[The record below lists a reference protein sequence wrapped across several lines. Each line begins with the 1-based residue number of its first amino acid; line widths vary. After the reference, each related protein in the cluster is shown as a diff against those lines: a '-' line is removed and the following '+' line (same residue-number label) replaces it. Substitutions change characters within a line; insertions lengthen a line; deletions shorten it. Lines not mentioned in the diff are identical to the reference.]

1 MKKTKQP
8 YKQGISR
15 KSKKKKRNKIILAIL
30 IPLLVLVL
38 AGVTYGAKL
47 YAEAKKNIDDSYHEL
62 DRDKDGGSANST
74 KVNPIEDTISV
85 LVMGIDD
92 DSARQLGSARTDAL
106 IYLTINP
113 KKHTINMVSIP
124 RDSYVDIVSKKY
136 TGKDKINTAYTY
148 GEEQATIETVENLL
162 NVPVNY
168 YVTFNFDS
176 FLEIVDALG
185 GIDVDVPVSFTDTN
199 TLGTGEITLEK
210 GQQKLNGEEA
220 LALARTRHI
229 DNDIKRG
236 ERQQLILQAIV
247 NKAMSAGSI
256 TKYSDVINAVGKN
269 MRTNLKFNEMLS
281 IAQTGLDGKYSFNSY
296 VFDWTDFELNEAS
309 MVELYQDSVDFIS
322 HRFRV
327 SLGLDETDETDA
339 KDYKFET
346 NGYSLYKSDS
356 STTTNYSDNTNYS
369 DSNTTYDTSTNTGN
383 GW

>member
-1 MKKTKQP
+1 MTVKKNKQP
-8 YKQGISR
+8 IKQGV
-15 KSKKKKRNKIILAIL
+15 SKKNKNYNKLILTIL
-30 IPLLVLVL
+30 VPILVLVL

-47 YAEAKKNIDDSYHEL
+47 YAEAKKTVDNSYYEL
-62 DRDKDGGSANST
+62 DRDKISGSKADGV
-74 KVNPIEDTISV
+74 KVNPIEDTISI

-113 KKHTINMVSIP
+113 KEHKINMVSIP
-124 RDSYVDIVSKKY
+124 RDSYVDIISKEY
-136 TGKDKINTAYTY
+136 NGKDKINAAYAF
-148 GEEQATIETVENLL
+148 GEEQATIETVEKFL
-162 NVPVNY
+162 NVPINY

-199 TLGTGEITLEK
+199 TLGNGEVTLEK
-210 GQQKLNGEEA
+210 GKQLLNGEQA

-247 NKAMSAGSI
+247 NKAMNVGSI
-256 TKYSDVINAVGKN
+256 TKYSDVINATGKN

-281 IAQTGLDGKYSFNSY
+281 IAQTGLDGKYTFNSY
-296 VFDWTDFELNEAS
+296 VFDWTDFEITQSGTQVS
-309 MVELYQDSVDFIS
+309 MVEVYQDSVDFIS

-327 SLGLDETDETDA
+327 SLGLDSPDDSDA
-339 KDYKFET
+339 ADYQFVT
-346 NGYSLYKSDS
+346 NGYSKYKSL
-356 STTTNYSDNTNYS
+356 
-369 DSNTTYDTSTNTGN
+369 DTSNYN
-383 GW
+383 Q

>member
-1 MKKTKQP
+1 MTVKKNKRPTTSHKVTN
-8 YKQGISR
+8 KNN
-15 KSKKKKRNKIILAIL
+15 RNKIILMIL
-30 IPLLVLVL
+30 IPIMILVL

-47 YAEAKKNIDDSYHEL
+47 YAEAKKTVDDSYYEL
-62 DRDKDGGSANST
+62 DRDKTST
-74 KVNPIEDTISV
+74 SKGNEIKVNPIEDTISV

-113 KKHTINMVSIP
+113 KEHKINMVSIP
-124 RDSYVDIVSKKY
+124 RDSYTTIVSKKY
-136 TGKDKINTAYTY
+136 NGKDKINSAYTY
-148 GEEQATIETVENLL
+148 GEEQATIETVEKLL
-162 NVPVNY
+162 NVPINY

-176 FLEIVDALG
+176 FLEIVDALD

-199 TLGTGEITLEK
+199 TLGNGEVHLEK
-210 GQQKLNGEEA
+210 GKQLLNGEEA

-247 NKAMSAGSI
+247 DKAMNVGSI
-256 TKYSDVINAVGKN
+256 NKYSDVIKAAGKN

-281 IAQTGLDGKYSFNSY
+281 IAQTGLDGRYTFNSY
-296 VFDWTDFELNEAS
+296 VFDWTDFELEDAS

-327 SLGLDETDETDA
+327 SLGLDEPNEQDA
-339 KDYKFET
+339 ADYQFVT
-346 NGYSLYKSDS
+346 NGYSQYKS
-356 STTTNYSDNTNYS
+356 TNSWSNSNDNTANS
-369 DSNTTYDTSTNTGN
+369 GSNNN
-383 GW
+383 W

>member
-1 MKKTKQP
+1 MTVKKNKRPTTSHKVTN
-8 YKQGISR
+8 KNN
-15 KSKKKKRNKIILAIL
+15 RNKIILMIL
-30 IPLLVLVL
+30 IPIMILVL

-47 YAEAKKNIDDSYHEL
+47 YAEAKKTVDDSYYEL
-62 DRDKDGGSANST
+62 DRDKTST
-74 KVNPIEDTISV
+74 SKGNEIKVNPIEDTISV

-113 KKHTINMVSIP
+113 KEHKINMVSIP
-124 RDSYVDIVSKKY
+124 RDSYTTIVSKKY
-136 TGKDKINTAYTY
+136 NGKDKINSAYTY

-162 NVPVNY
+162 NVPINY

-176 FLEIVDALG
+176 FLEIVNALD
-185 GIDVDVPVSFTDTN
+185 GIEVDVPVSFTDTN
-199 TLGTGEITLEK
+199 TLGTGEVHLEK
-210 GQQKLNGEEA
+210 GKQLLNGEEA

-247 NKAMSAGSI
+247 DKAMNVGSI
-256 TKYSDVINAVGKN
+256 NKYSDVIKAAGKN

-281 IAQTGLDGKYSFNSY
+281 IAQTGLDGRYTFNSY
-296 VFDWTDFELNEAS
+296 VFDWTDFELEDAS

-327 SLGLDETDETDA
+327 SLGLDEPNEQDA
-339 KDYKFET
+339 ADYQFVT
-346 NGYSLYKSDS
+346 NGYSQYKS
-356 STTTNYSDNTNYS
+356 TNSWSNSNDNTENS
-369 DSNTTYDTSTNTGN
+369 GSNNN
-383 GW
+383 W

>member
-1 MKKTKQP
+1 MTVKKNKRPTTSHKVTN
-8 YKQGISR
+8 KNN
-15 KSKKKKRNKIILAIL
+15 RNKIILMIL
-30 IPLLVLVL
+30 IPIMILVL

-47 YAEAKKNIDDSYHEL
+47 YAEAKKTVDDSYYEL
-62 DRDKDGGSANST
+62 DRDKAST
-74 KVNPIEDTISV
+74 SKGNEIKVNPIEDTISV

-113 KKHTINMVSIP
+113 KEHKINMVSIP
-124 RDSYVDIVSKKY
+124 RDSYTTIVSKKY
-136 TGKDKINTAYTY
+136 NGKDKINSAYTY
-148 GEEQATIETVENLL
+148 GEEQATIETVEKLL
-162 NVPVNY
+162 NVPINY

-176 FLEIVDALG
+176 FLEIVDALD

-199 TLGTGEITLEK
+199 TLGNGEVHLEK
-210 GQQKLNGEEA
+210 GKQLLNGEEA

-247 NKAMSAGSI
+247 DKAMNVGSI
-256 TKYSDVINAVGKN
+256 NKYSDVIKAAGKN

-281 IAQTGLDGKYSFNSY
+281 IAQTGLDGRYTFNSY
-296 VFDWTDFELNEAS
+296 VFDWTDFELEDAS

-327 SLGLDETDETDA
+327 SLGLDEPNEQDA
-339 KDYKFET
+339 ADYQFVT
-346 NGYSLYKSDS
+346 NGYSQYKS
-356 STTTNYSDNTNYS
+356 TNSWSNSNDNTENS
-369 DSNTTYDTSTNTGN
+369 GSNNN
-383 GW
+383 W

>member
-1 MKKTKQP
+1 MTVKKNKRLTTSHKVTK
-8 YKQGISR
+8 KNN
-15 KSKKKKRNKIILAIL
+15 RNKIILMIL
-30 IPLLVLVL
+30 IPIMILVL

-47 YAEAKKNIDDSYHEL
+47 YAEAKKTVDDSYYEL
-62 DRDKDGGSANST
+62 DRDKTST
-74 KVNPIEDTISV
+74 SKGNEIKVNPIEDTISV

-113 KKHTINMVSIP
+113 KEHKINMVSIP
-124 RDSYVDIVSKKY
+124 RDSYTTIVSKKY
-136 TGKDKINTAYTY
+136 NGKDKINSAYTY
-148 GEEQATIETVENLL
+148 GEEQATIETVEKLL
-162 NVPVNY
+162 NVPINY

-176 FLEIVDALG
+176 FLEIVDALD

-199 TLGTGEITLEK
+199 TLGNGEVHLEK
-210 GQQKLNGEEA
+210 GKQLLNGEEA

-247 NKAMSAGSI
+247 DKAMNVGSI
-256 TKYSDVINAVGKN
+256 NKYSDVIKAAGKN

-281 IAQTGLDGKYSFNSY
+281 IAQTGLDGRYTFNSY
-296 VFDWTDFELNEAS
+296 VFDWTDFELEDAS

-327 SLGLDETDETDA
+327 SLGLDEPNEQDA
-339 KDYKFET
+339 ADYQFVT
-346 NGYSLYKSDS
+346 NGYSQYKS
-356 STTTNYSDNTNYS
+356 TNSWSNSNDNTENS
-369 DSNTTYDTSTNTGN
+369 GSNNN
-383 GW
+383 W

>member
-1 MKKTKQP
+1 MTVKKNKRPTTSHKVGN
-8 YKQGISR
+8 KNN
-15 KSKKKKRNKIILAIL
+15 RNKIILMIL
-30 IPLLVLVL
+30 IPIMILVL

-47 YAEAKKNIDDSYHEL
+47 YAEAKKTVDDSYYEL
-62 DRDKDGGSANST
+62 DRDKAST
-74 KVNPIEDTISV
+74 SKGNEIKVNPIEDTISV

-113 KKHTINMVSIP
+113 KEHKINMVSIP
-124 RDSYVDIVSKKY
+124 RDSYTTIVSKKY
-136 TGKDKINTAYTY
+136 NGKDKINSAYTY

-162 NVPVNY
+162 NVPINY

-176 FLEIVDALG
+176 FLEIVNALD
-185 GIDVDVPVSFTDTN
+185 GIEVDVPVSFTDTN
-199 TLGTGEITLEK
+199 TLGTGEVHLEK
-210 GQQKLNGEEA
+210 GKQLLNGEEA

-247 NKAMSAGSI
+247 DKAMNVGSI
-256 TKYSDVINAVGKN
+256 NKYSDVIKAAGKN

-281 IAQTGLDGKYSFNSY
+281 IAQTGLDGRYTFNSY
-296 VFDWTDFELNEAS
+296 VFDWTDFELEDAS

-327 SLGLDETDETDA
+327 SLGLDEPNEQDA
-339 KDYKFET
+339 ADYQFVT
-346 NGYSLYKSDS
+346 NGYSQYKS
-356 STTTNYSDNTNYS
+356 TNSWSNSNDNTENS
-369 DSNTTYDTSTNTGN
+369 GSNNN
-383 GW
+383 W

>member
-1 MKKTKQP
+1 MTVKKNKRPTTSHKET
-8 YKQGISR
+8 GNNN
-15 KSKKKKRNKIILAIL
+15 RNKIILMIL
-30 IPLLVLVL
+30 IPIMILVL

-47 YAEAKKNIDDSYHEL
+47 YAEAKKTVDDSYYEL
-62 DRDKDGGSANST
+62 DRDKTST
-74 KVNPIEDTISV
+74 SKGNEIKVNPIEDTISV

-113 KKHTINMVSIP
+113 KEHKINMVSIP
-124 RDSYVDIVSKKY
+124 RDSYTTIVSKKY
-136 TGKDKINTAYTY
+136 NGKDKINSAYTY

-162 NVPVNY
+162 NVPINY

-176 FLEIVDALG
+176 FLEIVNALD
-185 GIDVDVPVSFTDTN
+185 GIEVDVPVSFTDTN
-199 TLGTGEITLEK
+199 TLGTGEVHLEK
-210 GQQKLNGEEA
+210 GKQLLNGEEA

-247 NKAMSAGSI
+247 DKAMNVGSI
-256 TKYSDVINAVGKN
+256 NKYSDVIKAAGKN

-281 IAQTGLDGKYSFNSY
+281 IAQTGLDGRYTFNSY
-296 VFDWTDFELNEAS
+296 VFDWTDFELEDAS

-327 SLGLDETDETDA
+327 SLGLDEPNEQDA
-339 KDYKFET
+339 ADYQFVT
-346 NGYSLYKSDS
+346 NGYSQYKS
-356 STTTNYSDNTNYS
+356 TNSWSNSNDNTENS
-369 DSNTTYDTSTNTGN
+369 GSNNN
-383 GW
+383 W

>member
-1 MKKTKQP
+1 MKKNKRPTTSHKET
-8 YKQGISR
+8 GNNN
-15 KSKKKKRNKIILAIL
+15 RNKIILMIL
-30 IPLLVLVL
+30 IPIMILVL

-47 YAEAKKNIDDSYHEL
+47 YAEAKKTVDDSYYEL
-62 DRDKDGGSANST
+62 DRDKTST
-74 KVNPIEDTISV
+74 SKGNEIKVNPIEDTISV

-113 KKHTINMVSIP
+113 KEHKINMVSIP
-124 RDSYVDIVSKKY
+124 RDSYTTIVSKKY
-136 TGKDKINTAYTY
+136 NGKDKINSAYTY

-162 NVPVNY
+162 NVPINY

-176 FLEIVDALG
+176 FLEIVNALD
-185 GIDVDVPVSFTDTN
+185 GIEVDVPVSFTDTN
-199 TLGTGEITLEK
+199 TLGTGEVHLEK
-210 GQQKLNGEEA
+210 GKQLLNGEEA

-247 NKAMSAGSI
+247 DKAMNVGSI
-256 TKYSDVINAVGKN
+256 NKYSDVIKAAGKN

-281 IAQTGLDGKYSFNSY
+281 IAQTGLDGRYTFNSY
-296 VFDWTDFELNEAS
+296 VFDWTDFELEDAS

-327 SLGLDETDETDA
+327 SLGLDEPNEQDA
-339 KDYKFET
+339 ADYQFVT
-346 NGYSLYKSDS
+346 NGYSQYKS
-356 STTTNYSDNTNYS
+356 TNSWSNSNDNTENS
-369 DSNTTYDTSTNTGN
+369 GSNNN
-383 GW
+383 W

>member
-1 MKKTKQP
+1 MTVKKNKRPTTSHKVTK
-8 YKQGISR
+8 KNN
-15 KSKKKKRNKIILAIL
+15 RNKIILMIL
-30 IPLLVLVL
+30 IPIMILVL

-47 YAEAKKNIDDSYHEL
+47 YAEAKKTVDDSYYEL
-62 DRDKDGGSANST
+62 DRDKTST
-74 KVNPIEDTISV
+74 SKGNQIKVNPIEDTISV

-113 KKHTINMVSIP
+113 KEHKINMVSIP
-124 RDSYVDIVSKKY
+124 RDSYTTIVSKKY
-136 TGKDKINTAYTY
+136 NGKDKINSAYTY
-148 GEEQATIETVENLL
+148 GEEQATIETVEKLL
-162 NVPVNY
+162 NVPINY

-176 FLEIVDALG
+176 FLEIVDALD

-199 TLGTGEITLEK
+199 TLGNGEVHLEK
-210 GQQKLNGEEA
+210 GKQLLNGEEA

-247 NKAMSAGSI
+247 DKAMNVGSI
-256 TKYSDVINAVGKN
+256 NKYSDVIKAAGKN

-281 IAQTGLDGKYSFNSY
+281 IAQTGLDGRYTFNSY
-296 VFDWTDFELNEAS
+296 VFDWTDFELEDAS

-327 SLGLDETDETDA
+327 SLGLDEPNEQDA
-339 KDYKFET
+339 ADYQFVT
-346 NGYSLYKSDS
+346 NGYSQYKS
-356 STTTNYSDNTNYS
+356 TNSWSNSNDNTENS
-369 DSNTTYDTSTNTGN
+369 SSNNN
-383 GW
+383 W